1 MSNKTSVYK
10 NDENYIIGA
19 KIIGALSKKYIK
31 VLHEGQVMQLKWDE
45 TADRY
50 QADFFG
56 DLYYSNFEVKENL
69 VDAIH
74 VGDFGT
80 AEQSIELTT
89 AKRRKSGRPA
99 ASVFYTKR

>member
-1 MSNKTSVYK
+1 MSNKTSVFK

-19 KIIGALSKKYIK
+19 RVIGALSKKYIK

-45 TADRY
+45 TVDRY

-74 VGDFGT
+74 VGDFGK
-80 AEQSIELTT
+80 AEQSMELTT
-89 AKRRKSGRPA
+89 AKIRKTRR
-99 ASVFYTKR
+99 

>member
-19 KIIGALSKKYIK
+19 RVIGDLSKKYIK

-45 TADRY
+45 TVDRY

-80 AEQSIELTT
+80 ADVATSGAT
-89 AKRRKSGRPA
+89 ATFIYAGSLVMYKK
-99 ASVFYTKR
+99 Y